1 MKTDALVERLVN
13 SYGSWVQKDCE
24 NTEGGTGRYTREL
37 WPYDTMFS
45 PIQVNRLTIKNRLV
59 MAPMGNCQMAEE
71 TGRPND
77 KMREYFFARAEGG
90 VGLLTTGLIPISHHI
105 DSSVTEKGN
114 FSYFPRIDNTRTNFM
129 GWRDLAQ
136 GVHARNSRIFIQL
149 TAGLGRVGNPQC
161 LMTKYALPVSASWNP
176 NFYIPSIPCRPL
188 TDLELDQIVRNFGQG
203 AADAKTM
210 GIDGVYLHGHEGYL
224 IDQLTNTAFN
234 HRKLGKY
241 TDWQLFGINIV
252 KEMRKRTGPWFP
264 IMYRIDLSCALEETY
279 GERMDT
285 VSSLKGFKN
294 GRSIYETLDYME
306 NLVKAG
312 VDMFDV
318 DLGCYDNWWLP
329 HPPAY
334 MPAGCFLDVAK
345 VAKEYF
351 KERGVKS
358 NAGFEV
364 PIVAVG
370 KLNYPDMDEK
380 ALRDGKCDMIML
392 GRPVLADPDWCRKAY
407 AGDVDQIRP
416 CIGCQEACVNEF
428 VEGGHPQCAVNP
440 RTGHEDVLPKQSA
453 PAVTAKKI
461 GVVGGG
467 AVGMETAYWLSY
479 EHGCKITVIDML
491 GNFMDGAC
499 TANRG
504 HIIHY
509 LEDNGAKLVN
519 CATIKSFEPGRV
531 LVSRNISKGAP
542 DVYCT
547 WTPVLPKNVVNPLA
561 PKMGPETVVEEHHA
575 ELFVNALGRRADE
588 SQYLEGVK
596 QHVAKEIYNIGDSFQ
611 AGLVWGATKAAYNL
625 AQYI

>member
-13 SYGSWVQKDCE
+13 SYGNWVQKDCE

-351 KERGVKS
+351 TERGVKS

-392 GRPVLADPDWCRKAY
+392 GRPVLADPD
-407 AGDVDQIRP
+407 
-416 CIGCQEACVNEF
+416 
-428 VEGGHPQCAVNP
+428 
-440 RTGHEDVLPKQSA
+440 
-453 PAVTAKKI
+453 
-461 GVVGGG
+461 
-467 AVGMETAYWLSY
+467 
-479 EHGCKITVIDML
+479 
-491 GNFMDGAC
+491 
-499 TANRG
+499 
-504 HIIHY
+504 
-509 LEDNGAKLVN
+509 
-519 CATIKSFEPGRV
+519 
-531 LVSRNISKGAP
+531 
-542 DVYCT
+542 
-547 WTPVLPKNVVNPLA
+547 
-561 PKMGPETVVEEHHA
+561 
-575 ELFVNALGRRADE
+575 
-588 SQYLEGVK
+588 
-596 QHVAKEIYNIGDSFQ
+596 
-611 AGLVWGATKAAYNL
+611 
-625 AQYI
+625 